1 MSPRVSWFL
10 LLVGVWN
17 CVIWPNFMYNIAKDP
32 RSWSGGT
39 PTGFFLVHLVLVVVN
54 VAIGLALLVLG
65 LRGVRGAASGAEPGG
80 QVRG

>member
-1 MSPRVSWFL
+1 MTFRVSWFL

-32 RSWSGGT
+32 RSWSGGE

-65 LRGVRGAASGAEPGG
+65 LHGIRAKARASESGE